1 MLHDLKI
8 DELLDKVDSR
18 YGLAV
23 ASAKRARQIN
33 EYTAT
38 LGLNDALGIPGPQVH
53 TRSQH
58 PLSIAIEELRED
70 KLEIGFRMPPEENE
84 EAEYLSVPVH
94 SPAFLFERT
103 TQSEQGEVVEFV
115 RSVYRGDRYRLVTEL
130 RPALRKRGRKGCRP
144 RERGRRGTSASS
156 AGTGDASNLPAPRA
170 GQEDG

>member
-33 EYTAT
+33 EYTST

-58 PLSIAIEELRED
+58 PLSIAIEELRQD
-70 KLEIGFRMPPEENE
+70 KLEISFRQPAEDVEEEVGAAEGEDFINPPSGTGVPEE
-84 EAEYLSVPVH
+84 
-94 SPAFLFERT
+94 T
-103 TQSEQGEVVEFV
+103 EVD
-115 RSVYRGDRYRLVTEL
+115 SGAPGD
-130 RPALRKRGRKGCRP
+130 
-144 RERGRRGTSASS
+144 
-156 AGTGDASNLPAPRA
+156 
-170 GQEDG
+170 EDEGAA

>member
-1 MLHDLKI
+1 VHDLKI

-18 YGLAV
+18 YGLVV

-70 KLEIGFRMPPEENE
+70 KLEVGFR
-84 EAEYLSVPVH
+84 
-94 SPAFLFERT
+94 ERKRRP
-103 TQSEQGEVVEFV
+103 GEVGAGDDFV
-115 RSVYRGDRYRLVTEL
+115 TAGSEPVTDGDIPDSE
-130 RPALRKRGRKGCRP
+130 
-144 RERGRRGTSASS
+144 ESAEGEG
-156 AGTGDASNLPAPRA
+156 AA
-170 GQEDG
+170 